1 MEMRKKI
8 VVRRNDSAIL
18 FVVPMSSL
26 VAEQWYWWMNT
37 INLCCRLWVILF
49 IEYRVDANNP
59 LPLIYQRGQLIIK
72 DYDKEFQ
79 LYRLAFPNEEVRY
92 GFLNFWVPYYTP
104 VNEDENF
111 YIGKFVQEQRVGK
124 VPEPDKK
131 KFDCVNNSSI
141 GLRLFYLKLL
151 FNINTSNV
159 FNSIN
164 WCLSEILLIFFAE
177 VIHIFH
183 SDFLWDFVYAIFST
197 L

>member
-1 MEMRKKI
+1 MRKISVLRGGK
-8 VVRRNDSAIL
+8 L
-18 FVVPMSSL
+18 
-26 VAEQWYWWMNT
+26 Q
-37 INLCCRLWVILF
+37 LF

-131 KFDCVNNSSI
+131 KF
-141 GLRLFYLKLL
+141 G
-151 FNINTSNV
+151 
-159 FNSIN
+159 
-164 WCLSEILLIFFAE
+164 
-177 VIHIFH
+177 
-183 SDFLWDFVYAIFST
+183 
-197 L
+197 

>member
-49 IEYRVDANNP
+49 IEYR
-59 LPLIYQRGQLIIK
+59 

-131 KFDCVNNSSI
+131 KF
-141 GLRLFYLKLL
+141 G
-151 FNINTSNV
+151 
-159 FNSIN
+159 
-164 WCLSEILLIFFAE
+164 
-177 VIHIFH
+177 
-183 SDFLWDFVYAIFST
+183 
-197 L
+197 

>member
-1 MEMRKKI
+1 MTKNFNFIVWLSLMKRFVMVSLIFGFLITHRSMKMRI
-8 VVRRNDSAIL
+8 SIEANSFRNSVSERYLSPIKR
-18 FVVPMSSL
+18 SL
-26 VAEQWYWWMNT
+26 V
-37 INLCCRLWVILF
+37 
-49 IEYRVDANNP
+49 
-59 LPLIYQRGQLIIK
+59 
-72 DYDKEFQ
+72 
-79 LYRLAFPNEEVRY
+79 
-92 GFLNFWVPYYTP
+92 
-104 VNEDENF
+104 
-111 YIGKFVQEQRVGK
+111 
-124 VPEPDKK
+124 
-131 KFDCVNNSSI
+131 DCVNNSSI

>member
-104 VNEDENF
+104 VNEDANF

-131 KFDCVNNSSI
+131 KF
-141 GLRLFYLKLL
+141 G
-151 FNINTSNV
+151 
-159 FNSIN
+159 
-164 WCLSEILLIFFAE
+164 
-177 VIHIFH
+177 
-183 SDFLWDFVYAIFST
+183 
-197 L
+197 

>member
-49 IEYRVDANNP
+49 
-59 LPLIYQRGQLIIK
+59 IIK

-131 KFDCVNNSSI
+131 KF
-141 GLRLFYLKLL
+141 G
-151 FNINTSNV
+151 
-159 FNSIN
+159 
-164 WCLSEILLIFFAE
+164 
-177 VIHIFH
+177 
-183 SDFLWDFVYAIFST
+183 
-197 L
+197 